1 MIDIV
6 FLVLPQTLLLDLAG
20 PAEAFRLANQQR
32 QARGLAPAYRLRYV
46 GPQAA
51 ADSSVGLTLAGIEP
65 LPKRLA
71 PATRVVLLGQ
81 LSGRESPLQR
91 PLHATWAEARRW
103 LAQVV
108 APALDG
114 GGAELM
120 TVCAGALLAA
130 DAGLLGKRR
139 CTTHHEKLA
148 ELQRLAPAASVQANR
163 IFVIDGPLA
172 TSAGVTAGVD
182 LALHL
187 IGRDCGEV
195 LAAAVAQTLVVYLR
209 RGPDDP
215 EHSPLLTG
223 RDHLHPAVHRV
234 QDAVSSQPAAAW
246 TLQSMAAL
254 AHVTPRHLARLF
266 QRHVGHTPR
275 DYVEGLRAALAERAI
290 SAGQA
295 SDSAL
300 AAAGIAGARQWR
312 RIRSRRRSLAG
323 APASVQGVPMNK

>member
-20 PAEAFRLANQQR
+20 PAEAFRLANQRR
-32 QARGLAPAYRLRYV
+32 QALGLEPAYRLRFV

-51 ADSSVGLTLAGIEP
+51 VDSSVGLALAGIEA
-65 LPKRLA
+65 LPERLA

-81 LSGRESPLQR
+81 PSGHESPLQS
-91 PLHATWAEARRW
+91 PLHPTWAKARRW

-108 APALDG
+108 APAFDS
-114 GGAELM
+114 GAELM

-130 DAGLLGKRR
+130 DAGLLGQRR

-148 ELQRLAPAASVQANR
+148 ELQRLAPAANVQANR

-187 IGRDCGEV
+187 IGRDCGES
-195 LAAAVAQTLVVYLR
+195 LAAAIAQTLVVYLR

-215 EHSPLLTG
+215 EHSPLLSG
-223 RDHLHPAVHRV
+223 RNHLHAAVHRV
-234 QDAVSSQPAAAW
+234 QDAVCAQPASAW

-266 QRHVGHTPR
+266 RHHVGRTPR
-275 DYVEGLRAALAERAI
+275 EYVEGLRAAFAERAI

-312 RIRSRRRSLAG
+312 RIRSRRKSRAG
-323 APASVQGVPMNK
+323 TPAPTQGVPMNR